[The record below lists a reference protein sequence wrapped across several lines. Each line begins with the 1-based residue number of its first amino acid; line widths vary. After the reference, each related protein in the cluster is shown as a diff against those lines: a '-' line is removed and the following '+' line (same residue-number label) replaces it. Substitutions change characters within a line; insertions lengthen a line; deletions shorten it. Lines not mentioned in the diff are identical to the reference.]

1 MNALLTGIGIL
12 VMLLTALFCLE
23 LQRRSHRREQRR
35 KGLQAVQQCI
45 SLMTVVQQHRGISAA
60 LLNGDQA
67 FASRQVA
74 KQAEID
80 AALAAL
86 NLALQSDRALA
97 SSREDLKSL
106 GEDWA
111 SLRGNVRNLGSTMS
125 YIQHTDL
132 IRRILHVLGDIGE
145 RSGLLEI
152 RDPGTIK
159 LLETLLLRLPLLVE
173 TVGQVR
179 AMGTGFAAKGKCGA
193 VGRIRLTFLGNRI
206 NDCISRVDP
215 SLKDISQ
222 DSQNKVKVLLDLLFS
237 RIVSAQHIDIPPERY
252 FQVSTEAI
260 DACLVLW
267 RKAAGV
273 ADIQLMKSY

>member
-1 MNALLTGIGIL
+1 MNALLTGIGLL
-12 VMLLTALFCLE
+12 VLLLTALLCLE
-23 LQRRSHRREQRR
+23 IQRRSQRCEQRR
-35 KGLQAVQQCI
+35 NGLQAVQQGI

-67 FASRQVA
+67 FAPRQIA

-80 AALAAL
+80 AALSTL
-86 NLALQSDRALA
+86 NLTIQADRALA

-106 GEDWA
+106 SEEWA
-111 SLRGNVRNLGSTMS
+111 GLRTSVRNLDPTLS

-132 IRRILHVLGDIGE
+132 VRRILHFIGDIGE
-145 RSGLLEI
+145 RAGLLEV
-152 RDPGTIK
+152 RDRRVAK

-179 AMGTGFAAKGKCGA
+179 AMGTGFAAKGRCGA
-193 VGRIRLTFLGNRI
+193 VGRIRLTFMGRRI
-206 NDCISRVDP
+206 EDCLSQIDP
-215 SLKDISQ
+215 SLKDLGQ
-222 DSQNKVKVLLDLLFS
+222 DSQEKVKVLLDLLTS
-237 RIVSAQHIDIPPERY
+237 RIIAAEHIDIAPERY

-267 RKAAGV
+267 RKAAGI
-273 ADIQLMKSY
+273 ANTQLAQA

>member
-1 MNALLTGIGIL
+1 MNALLTGIGLL
-12 VMLLTALFCLE
+12 VLLLTGLLCLE
-23 LQRRSHRREQRR
+23 IQRRSQRCEQRR
-35 KGLQAVQQCI
+35 NGLQAVQQGI

-67 FASRQVA
+67 FAPRQIA

-80 AALAAL
+80 AALSAL
-86 NLALQSDRALA
+86 NLTIQADRALA

-106 GEDWA
+106 SEDWA
-111 SLRGNVRNLGSTMS
+111 GLRTSVRNLDPTLS

-132 IRRILHVLGDIGE
+132 VRRVLHFIGDIGE
-145 RSGLLEI
+145 RAGLLEV
-152 RDPGTIK
+152 RDRRVAK

-179 AMGTGFAAKGKCGA
+179 AMGTGFAAKGRCGA
-193 VGRIRLTFLGNRI
+193 VGRIRLTFMGRRI
-206 NDCISRVDP
+206 EDCLSQIDP
-215 SLKDISQ
+215 SLKDLGQ
-222 DSQNKVKVLLDLLFS
+222 DSQEKVKVLLDLLTS
-237 RIVSAQHIDIPPERY
+237 RIIAAEHIDIAPERY

-267 RKAAGV
+267 RKAAGI
-273 ADIQLMKSY
+273 ANTQLAQA